1 MALVAGS
8 IVEGRVSRV
17 AEFGAF
23 VEVPGGET
31 GLVHIS
37 QIAHEYVNNV
47 HDFVKE
53 GDTVQVRVLGYNDR
67 GQLDLS
73 IKDLLAP
80 PTYQPKPKPLPRQSP
95 EFEHKLR
102 SFMRDVPPA
111 DSSETIRKLNW
122 IFMRYRKDKFED
134 GLARLKDAID
144 YLEEHIE
151 G

>member
-17 AEFGAF
+17 ADFGAF

-47 HDFVKE
+47 HDFVNE
-53 GDTVQVRVLGYNDR
+53 GDSVQVRVLGYNDR

-80 PTYQPKPKPLPRQSP
+80 PTHQPKPKPLPRQSP

-102 SFMRDVPPA
+102 SFMRDVPA
-111 DSSETIRKLNW
+111 SSGKKKPQRGGRK
-122 IFMRYRKDKFED
+122 RR
-134 GLARLKDAID
+134 
-144 YLEEHIE
+144 
-151 G
+151 